1 MRDIIDLGESYKFN
15 WEDEWYK
22 KFGNQVANAVNRATD
37 RDVFKTDWQRFVWA
51 FILGIFVEK
60 RTPLQSKTKN
70 PPFGTE
76 VFKNRNKILKTMI
89 GFTLQEMYKNNPD
102 QLKADF
108 EKASVN
114 NENIGKQI
122 RIAIEEYANIG
133 FSIIDRRG
141 KEKPGYI
148 ENIEY
153 IVEDIQSDKTWSW

>member
-22 KFGNQVANAVNRATD
+22 KFGNQVANAINRTTD

-60 RTPLQSKTKN
+60 RTTLQNKTKN
-70 PPFGTE
+70 PPFGIE
-76 VFKNRNKILKTMI
+76 VFKNRSKILKLMI
-89 GFTLQEMYKNNPD
+89 GLTLQELYGKNTD
-102 QLKADF
+102 QLKKDF
-108 EKASVN
+108 EEATER

-122 RIAIEEYANIG
+122 RIAIEEYANTG
-133 FSIIDRRG
+133 FAIINQRG
-141 KEKPGYI
+141 RESPDYI

-153 IVEDIQSDKTWSW
+153 VVKDILSDKGMW